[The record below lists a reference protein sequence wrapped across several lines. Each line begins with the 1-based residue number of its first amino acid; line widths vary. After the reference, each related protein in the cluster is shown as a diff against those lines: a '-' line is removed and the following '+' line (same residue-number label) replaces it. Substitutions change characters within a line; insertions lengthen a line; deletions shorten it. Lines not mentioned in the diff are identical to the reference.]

1 MFFGMWP
8 CAYPVPLPLNVDPG
22 PFTLVRQLAELTLVA
37 VVLTLRV
44 LELLYLVNALVDV
57 PALLALHVVHG
68 IHSFRDLLRQT
79 SLLAQKTVIDA

>member
-1 MFFGMWP
+1 MHP
-8 CAYPVPLPLNVDPG
+8 EVLSPSS
-22 PFTLVRQLAELTLVA
+22 VRADYA
-37 VVLTLRV
+37 MD
-44 LELLYLVNALVDV
+44 VDV